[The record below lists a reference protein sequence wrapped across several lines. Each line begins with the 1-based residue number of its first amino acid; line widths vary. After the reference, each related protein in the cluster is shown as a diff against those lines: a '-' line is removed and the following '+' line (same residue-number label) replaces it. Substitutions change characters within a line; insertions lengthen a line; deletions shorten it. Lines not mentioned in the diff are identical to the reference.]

1 MNNTNNL
8 HDALNQYCDSDY
20 LAMHMPGH
28 KRNLDLVDAT
38 FKNDITEIDGFD
50 NLKNPE
56 GLIKNIAQDAARL
69 WSADSALISVNGST
83 GLLIATIMAL
93 SSLGKILIASNCH
106 ISVWHGIEMAGAEA
120 SIINPETGTYFAG
133 RINPDILKA
142 RLDGDPSIKS
152 VIITSPTYEGMVS
165 DTATIYKITKERGVI
180 LAVDEAHGAHFGL
193 NPYFPASAMADI
205 VIKSIHKTLSAPTQ
219 TAVMLFYGNTAPI
232 KLVTHYKNSIES
244 SSPSYVLM
252 SGIDKA
258 LTCATGDYM
267 AKWANTVSVAR
278 EALQALRHMSL
289 YGSDD
294 PSKFVIISGGIS
306 GYDLADKL
314 RHDYHIEV
322 EASFP
327 GYIIAMTGI
336 GDTSESLTRFVS
348 ALLEIDASLTNAD
361 TTNIA
366 GTAFVNEGKVI
377 NGKTITAALTANHD
391 EVPLSDINNH
401 IGRTS
406 AEYLFAYPPGI
417 PLLIPGDTITAEVA
431 QNITSLLHN
440 GLHLTNEPHGTGNEL
455 FLVDTNT

>member
-1 MNNTNNL
+1 MNDTNSL
-8 HDALNQYCDSDY
+8 HDVLDQYCDSDY

-28 KRNLDLVDAT
+28 KRNLDLVDAA

-50 NLKNPE
+50 NLKNPD
-56 GLIKNIAQDAARL
+56 GLIRNIAQDAAHL
-69 WSADSALISVNGST
+69 WSADDALISVNGST
-83 GLLIATIMAL
+83 GLLLATVMAL

-120 SIINPETGTYFAG
+120 SLINPESDIHFAG
-133 RINPDILKA
+133 RINPATLKVK
-142 RLDGDPSIKS
+142 LDEDPSIKS

-165 DTATIYKITKERGVI
+165 DTDSIYKITKERGVI

-193 NPYFPASAMADI
+193 TPYFPASATADI

-219 TAVMLFYGNTAPI
+219 TAVMLFYGNSAPI
-232 KLVTHYKNSIES
+232 KLITHYKNSIES

-252 SGIDKA
+252 SGIDMA
-258 LTCATGDYM
+258 LTCAKDNHV
-267 AKWANTVSVAR
+267 AKWASAVATAR
-278 EALQALRHMSL
+278 EELQILRHMSL

-294 PSKFVIISGGIS
+294 PSKFVIISGGLS

-327 GYIIAMTGI
+327 SYIIAMTGI

-391 EVPLSDINNH
+391 EVPLSDIKKH
-401 IGRTS
+401 VGRTS

-417 PLLIPGDTITAEVA
+417 PLLIPGDIITSEVA
-431 QNITSLLHN
+431 QDITSLLHS

-455 FLVDTNT
+455 FLVDTNA